1 MLYFCEEL
9 TKILIYLEGLMT
21 HMGGPESL
29 SVSVRLIVM
38 IMLIM
43 WVTTG
48 KMMRTTMMMIMR
60 IEHHSI

>member
-1 MLYFCEEL
+1 
-9 TKILIYLEGLMT
+9 
-21 HMGGPESL
+21 MGGPESP
-29 SVSVRLIVM
+29 SVSVRLIVI

-48 KMMRTTMMMIMR
+48 KIMRTTMMMIMR

>member
-1 MLYFCEEL
+1 MLYFFWKL
-9 TKILIYLEGLMT
+9 TQILIYLEGLMT
-21 HMGGPESL
+21 HMEGPESR

-48 KMMRTTMMMIMR
+48 MMMRTTMMMIMR

>member
-1 MLYFCEEL
+1 
-9 TKILIYLEGLMT
+9 
-21 HMGGPESL
+21 MGGPESL

-48 KMMRTTMMMIMR
+48 KIMRTMMMMIMR